1 MASMLAPGLP
11 PLKAPSL
18 EKFARMKLAPL
29 CTAVVSGTAAD
40 TMMAGRASAMARA
53 TRRSFFTGT
62 SGGLPQRRQERG
74 HAGGIGTGF
83 REIDDA
89 GTGCGHK
96 KPAFVPAG

>member
-11 PLKAPSL
+11 PLNAPSL

-29 CTAVVSGTAAD
+29 FTAVVSGVAAD
-40 TMMAGRASAMARA
+40 TMMAWRASAMARA

-62 SGGLPQRRQERG
+62 SGGLPEHRRKRWQ
-74 HAGGIGTGF
+74 AGGTGF
-83 REIDDA
+83 LEVEGA

-96 KPAFVPAG
+96 KPAFVLAG